1 MSPESNTSSSGLT
14 PASRIAPAMIVTF
27 LGVLITTALPNHMVL
42 RSSEQISGPSATTC
56 STRRSGRTSV
66 EPGAATLGS
75 SSLGMNRP
83 PGPVVR
89 LMIRSVSLARMRS
102 TTSR

>member
-1 MSPESNTSSSGLT
+1 MSPESNTSSSGRT
-14 PASRIAPAMIVTF
+14 PALRIAAAMIAA
-27 LGVLITTALPNHMVL
+27 LRGVLITTALPNHIVL
-42 RSSEQISGPSATTC
+42 RSSEQISGLSATTC
-56 STRRSGRTSV
+56 STRRSGRTRV

-75 SSLGMNRP
+75 ASLGTNRP

-89 LMIRSVSLARMRS
+89 LMIRSVALARIRS

>member
-1 MSPESNTSSSGLT
+1 M
-14 PASRIAPAMIVTF
+14 IATF
-27 LGVLITTALPNHMVL
+27 FGVLITTDEPNHMVL
-42 RSSEQISGPSATTC
+42 RSSEQISGLSASTC
-56 STRRSGRTSV
+56 STRLSGRIRL

-75 SSLGMNRP
+75 SSLGMKRP

-89 LMIRSVSLARMRS
+89 LMIRSVALERIRS